1 MSRRVKAVSLKE
13 QKVPEAGSLPEV
25 LLGVETNSFVK
36 SLFIY
41 LTVPG
46 LSCSLCDILIGACGI

>member
-1 MSRRVKAVSLKE
+1 MSLKE

-36 SLFIY
+36 YLFIY